1 MSWTLSRSL
10 GIIAG
15 SMTWRV
21 QLAGDPSALRELAKV
36 MQTPEAT
43 IHEEGSAF
51 VLESTHF
58 TGCKDPGEVQ
68 ARGARLAEWLS
79 GTAALA
85 LGTRT
90 PITAGAI
97 EGPPAPNGGR
107 SIYVTAT
114 VAVHVRGTAWA
125 TVTRNRPD
133 GTVETIHP
141 ADAVRAW
148 LSLAQRRPEVAD
160 VLRQW
165 GTGARDWYTLYQLRE
180 KIEAAAGGDGQIAAR
195 GWASRAKLRR
205 FDHTAN
211 SQAILGDAARHGV
224 QRTTPP
230 ANPMTLGE
238 AQQLIERLIRGWVEE
253 LRASGS

>member
-1 MSWTLSRSL
+1 
-10 GIIAG
+10 
-15 SMTWRV
+15 MTWRV

-114 VAVHVRGTAWA
+114 IAAHVSLTAWA

-141 ADAVRAW
+141 ADPVAAW

-165 GTGARDWYTLYQLRE
+165 GTAARHWYTLYSV
-180 KIEAAAGGDGQIAAR
+180 AGEDRGGCRR
-195 GWASRAKLRR
+195 GWP
-205 FDHTAN
+205 D
-211 SQAILGDAARHGV
+211 
-224 QRTTPP
+224 
-230 ANPMTLGE
+230 
-238 AQQLIERLIRGWVEE
+238 RG
-253 LRASGS
+253 AG

>member
-1 MSWTLSRSL
+1 MSGGPRGPQSPGTGPTAPWRRSIRLMPYGPGCRSRS
-10 GIIAG
+10 
-15 SMTWRV
+15 
-21 QLAGDPSALRELAKV
+21 
-36 MQTPEAT
+36 
-43 IHEEGSAF
+43 
-51 VLESTHF
+51 
-58 TGCKDPGEVQ
+58 
-68 ARGARLAEWLS
+68 GAPRSPTCCAS
-79 GTAALA
+79 G
-85 LGTRT
+85 
-90 PITAGAI
+90 
-97 EGPPAPNGGR
+97 
-107 SIYVTAT
+107 
-114 VAVHVRGTAWA
+114 
-125 TVTRNRPD
+125 
-133 GTVETIHP
+133 
-141 ADAVRAW
+141 
-148 LSLAQRRPEVAD
+148 
-160 VLRQW
+160 

>member
-58 TGCKDPGEVQ
+58 TSCTESGEVQ
-68 ARGARLAEWLS
+68 AQAAKLAEWLS

-107 SIYVTAT
+107 WPCAT
-114 VAVHVRGTAWA
+114 PAEWSR
-125 TVTRNRPD
+125 TRSCD
-133 GTVETIHP
+133 I
-141 ADAVRAW
+141 
-148 LSLAQRRPEVAD
+148 
-160 VLRQW
+160 
-165 GTGARDWYTLYQLRE
+165 
-180 KIEAAAGGDGQIAAR
+180 
-195 GWASRAKLRR
+195 
-205 FDHTAN
+205 
-211 SQAILGDAARHGV
+211 
-224 QRTTPP
+224 
-230 ANPMTLGE
+230 
-238 AQQLIERLIRGWVEE
+238 
-253 LRASGS
+253 

>member
-21 QLAGDPSALRELAKV
+21 QLAGDPRALRELAKV

-58 TGCKDPGEVQ
+58 TSCTESGEVQ
-68 ARGARLAEWLS
+68 AQAAKLAEWLS

-165 GTGARDWYTLYQLRE
+165 RHRGTRLVHAVSAAGEDRGGCRRRRPDRGARLGVQGQ
-180 KIEAAAGGDGQIAAR
+180 AAA
-195 GWASRAKLRR
+195 LR
-205 FDHTAN
+205 
-211 SQAILGDAARHGV
+211 SHG
-224 QRTTPP
+224 
-230 ANPMTLGE
+230 
-238 AQQLIERLIRGWVEE
+238 
-253 LRASGS
+253 